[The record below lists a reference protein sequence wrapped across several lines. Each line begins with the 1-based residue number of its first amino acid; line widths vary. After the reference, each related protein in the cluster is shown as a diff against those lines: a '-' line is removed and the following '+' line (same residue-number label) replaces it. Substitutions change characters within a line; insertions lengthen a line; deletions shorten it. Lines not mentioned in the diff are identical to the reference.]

1 MAKWPAPGMRDAS
14 KTFTVISMPDFNY
27 KIKTEADLKALEATK
42 AGLEESRKAT
52 AALGKDTS
60 ALEAEIRKVDAALQ
74 SEAANA
80 VRSAEGLKKAIDATK
95 QAKGDSKPLE
105 SQLRDLEKEFDL
117 GGKNP
122 LSKAAGF
129 LTDSASKLPGA
140 ETFQKIFN
148 GTSATVA
155 SAGVA
160 FAAAAKGINEYAEAQ
175 ANVTDRDAAL
185 ARTGQLTDA
194 NREKLADLAATQ
206 QAATGV
212 ADDFWEKATARI
224 IQFGGTVDEI
234 EKHTKAV
241 ENYAGILDGDVLGAV
256 EGVSRALEG
265 NFMAFTRLGFQYDEH
280 ASRAQNLEKLYA
292 FLAEKGVGLLAA
304 RSQTLH
310 GQWQQLKNSS
320 SDLFEALGRGIAK
333 TGVLQS
339 VLYGLTTTAAYLA
352 QSFGGAVPQIDGM
365 KNALQRVGPSAAEAE
380 KSLKQYGIQVKEEI
394 ALSDAFTDAL
404 GRELEALRRKQR
416 AQDEITDAQMAV
428 KLDAVDTLEKNG
440 KITPSQA
447 IQQRADITAKA
458 KQAKAQNEVDTNQA
472 AIDRNEAERQRKE
485 EEIANASKAV
495 NEAEAAQAKLD
506 DRNKAVKNAK
516 APRGESPEYWKTQ
529 LEALDAYNEGKGS
542 DLSLSLPDLGMEFS
556 KVTGGSDES
565 DRLDAARQALE
576 GKLYRAERDQKMR
589 VGRAEDTTPVTDED
603 KAAAAQ
609 LEERKNRLLDLQKT
623 NPKDISRLQNDID
636 NLKADNEQAFRRL
649 GIEAPGDRL
658 KAANAR
664 QEAQKKA
671 VAEPF
676 PKDVPVNDAVAR
688 LQEQIAGMNVA
699 VSHMLDKIAAGVQKT
714 GEANLEGLR
723 KVQAAQDA
731 VDAKLKAQEKQIGDL
746 QTKVKHRD

>member
-1 MAKWPAPGMRDAS
+1 MRDAS
-14 KTFTVISMPDFNY
+14 KTFTVINMPDFNF

-42 AGLEESRKAT
+42 SGLEESRKAT

-105 SQLRDLEKEFDL
+105 SQLRDLEKEFGL

-333 TGVLQS
+333 TRVLQS
-339 VLYGLTTTAAYLA
+339 VLYGLTSTAAYLA

-365 KNALQRVGPSAAEAE
+365 KNALQRVGPTAAEAE
-380 KSLKQYGIQVKEEI
+380 KSLKRYGDEVKDQI
-394 ALSDAFTDAL
+394 ALSKAYEDSLEREIDAI
-404 GRELEALRRKQR
+404 RRKQR
-416 AQDEITDAQMAV
+416 AQDEITDAKTAV
-428 KLDAVDTLEKNG
+428 KLAAVDTLEKDG
-440 KITPSQA
+440 KISQAQA
-447 IQQRADITAKA
+447 IQQRADINAKA
-458 KQAKAQNEVDTNQA
+458 KQAKAQSAVDANQEIIDAKEADKEAKAQEVYEASQA
-472 AIDRNEAERQRKE
+472 V
-485 EEIANASKAV
+485 S
-495 NEAEAAQAKLD
+495 EAEAAQAKLD
-506 DRNKAVKNAK
+506 ARNKALKNAK
-516 APRGESPEYWKTQ
+516 APRGESPEYWKSQ
-529 LEALDAYNEGKGS
+529 LEALGDYEEGKGS
-542 DLSLSLPDLGMEFS
+542 TLSLSLPDLDMEFS
-556 KVTGGSDES
+556 KVTGGSNEP
-565 DRLDAARQALE
+565 DRLATARRALE

-589 VGRAEDTTPVTDED
+589 LGRAEDVTPVTDED
-603 KAAAAQ
+603 KATAAQ
-609 LEERKNRLLDLQKT
+609 LGARKERYDDLLGEYPEKVNKLQT
-623 NPKDISRLQNDID
+623 DID
-636 NLKADNEQAFRRL
+636 GLRADSEQVWKRM

-658 KAANAR
+658 KTANDR

-676 PKDVPVNDAVAR
+676 PKDVPVTDAVAR
-688 LQEQIAGMNVA
+688 LQQQIAGMNVA